1 MFNQKKGDEK
11 MAIITPVGK
20 MNFDWSPEE
29 STKVVKTASANGKT
43 KTVTDKDLL
52 YLAAKKVIQAQ
63 FDESEA
69 EEKDADKDESADESA
84 ESAVEDVVEVDI
96 DDTDAEVEVEVED
109 EDAEVEVEIPD
120 AADAG
125 EESAIIDVQEAV
137 AELVDKSEAA
147 DAVVDA
153 VTVALDKVN
162 QAVEEVRSA
171 VGAAAGSEEVVS
183 DDVVTDGIGGDVGGD
198 DEVFEIEIS
207 DETECGVCGDEK
219 PFGSD
224 PDSCCKEEEGGEDI
238 IQESTGVACASV
250 KKALKK
256 EAGADDF
263 VKTSKISPTTRKK
276 VLKFWKD
283 DLGYAADYAKL
294 MVTDYEK

>member
-1 MFNQKKGDEK
+1 

-20 MNFDWSPEE
+20 MNFNWSPEE
-29 STKVVKTASANGKT
+29 STKVVKTASSNGKT
-43 KTVTDKDLL
+43 KSVTDKDLL
-52 YLAAKKVIQAQ
+52 YLAAKKVVQAQ
-63 FDESEA
+63 FDETEA
-69 EEKDADKDESADESA
+69 EDAEEDVEKD
-84 ESAVEDVVEVDI
+84 ESAVEDVVEVDV

-109 EDAEVEVEIPD
+109 DVEGDDAEVEVEIPD
-120 AADAG
+120 ATDAG

-171 VGAAAGSEEVVS
+171 VGAATGSE
-183 DDVVTDGIGGDVGGD
+183 DVGGDVGGD

-207 DETECGVCGDEK
+207 DETECGVCGEEK

-224 PDSCCKEEEGGEDI
+224 EDSCCKEDEEMGGEDI
-238 IQESTGVACASV
+238 VKESTGVACASV
-250 KKALKK
+250 KKALQK

-263 VKTSKISPTTRKK
+263 VKTSKISQTTRKK

>member
-1 MFNQKKGDEK
+1 

-69 EEKDADKDESADESA
+69 EEKDADKDESADESV
-84 ESAVEDVVEVDI
+84 VEDVVEVDV
-96 DDTDAEVEVEVED
+96 DDTDAEVED

-125 EESAIIDVQEAV
+125 EESAIVDVQEAV

-183 DDVVTDGIGGDVGGD
+183 DDVVTDEIGGDVGGDVGGD

-207 DETECGVCGDEK
+207 DETACPSCGGEK

-250 KKALKK
+250 KKALQK

>member
-1 MFNQKKGDEK
+1 

-52 YLAAKKVIQAQ
+52 YLAAKKVVQAQ

-69 EEKDADKDESADESA
+69 AEEDKDESAD

-96 DDTDAEVEVEVED
+96 DDTDAEVED

-183 DDVVTDGIGGDVGGD
+183 DDVAIDDIGGDVGGD

-224 PDSCCKEEEGGEDI
+224 PDSCCKEEIGGEDI
-238 IQESTGVACASV
+238 IQESDGVACASV
-250 KKALKK
+250 KKALQK

>member
-1 MFNQKKGDEK
+1 

-29 STKVVKTASANGKT
+29 NAKVVKTASTNGET
-43 KTVTDKDLL
+43 KIVTDKDLL

-69 EEKDADKDESADESA
+69 TEDVEKDESAD
-84 ESAVEDVVEVDI
+84 ESAVEDVVEVDV
-96 DDTDAEVEVEVED
+96 DDTDAEVEVEVELP
-109 EDAEVEVEIPD
+109 DAE
-120 AADAG
+120 DAG

-171 VGAAAGSEEVVS
+171 VGAAGDAVGV
-183 DDVVTDGIGGDVGGD
+183 DDNTEDVGSD

-224 PDSCCKEEEGGEDI
+224 EDSCCKEEEIGGEDI
-238 IQESTGVACASV
+238 IQESDGVACASV
-250 KKALKK
+250 KKALQK

-263 VKTSKISPTTRKK
+263 VRTSKISPTTRKK

-283 DLGYAADYAKL
+283 DLGYVADYAKL
-294 MVTDYEK
+294 MTTDYEK

>member
-1 MFNQKKGDEK
+1 

-29 STKVVKTASANGKT
+29 STKVVKTASANGET
-43 KTVTDKDLL
+43 KTGTDKDLL
-52 YLAAKKVIQAQ
+52 YLAAQKVIQAQ

-69 EEKDADKDESADESA
+69 AEDVEKDEATG

-96 DDTDAEVEVEVED
+96 DDTDAEVED
-109 EDAEVEVEIPD
+109 EDAEVEVEIPNAD
-120 AADAG
+120 DAG

-137 AELVDKSEAA
+137 ADLVDKSEAA
-147 DAVVDA
+147 DAVADA

-171 VGAAAGSEEVVS
+171 VGDAAGSEEVVS
-183 DDVVTDGIGGDVGGD
+183 DDVVTDDVGGD

-219 PFGSD
+219 PLGSD
-224 PDSCCKEEEGGEDI
+224 PDSCCKEEIGGEDI
-238 IQESTGVACASV
+238 IQESEETEAYSSV
-250 KKALKK
+250 KKSLKK

>member
-1 MFNQKKGDEK
+1 

-52 YLAAKKVIQAQ
+52 YLAAKKVVQAQ

-69 EEKDADKDESADESA
+69 AEEDKDESAD

-96 DDTDAEVEVEVED
+96 DDTDAEVED

-183 DDVVTDGIGGDVGGD
+183 DDVAIDDIGGDVGGD

-250 KKALKK
+250 KKALQK